1 MPDIIDPNAPP
12 APQTNPPTGAPP
24 GAPKPEGAA
33 PPAPAPRRAPAEGIT
48 AQGLTERLKRERETE
63 RRRVLAEL
71 GIDDPAKAKES
82 LTDYQRLKQESEE
95 RKRAEMSEVERYKA
109 DLERYKAEAEAA
121 RSEARDAKAAVD
133 YEKRDSLIRQTASK
147 YVDDRFVR
155 TARVEFKAY
164 VESLSPSQQAKLTDQ
179 QMEVWMRR
187 FAKENPDLARKPGD
201 TSKPN
206 PVPVLKKPLT
216 NGSTVR
222 RMAKPGDVPAPPAN
236 GGDPAAPGGKHVREM
251 SPAEVNEFARKNG
264 LRSYK
269 AAPINR
275 PSGAKSN

>member
-1 MPDIIDPNAPP
+1 M
-12 APQTNPPTGAPP
+12 
-24 GAPKPEGAA
+24 
-33 PPAPAPRRAPAEGIT
+33 
-48 AQGLTERLKRERETE
+48 
-63 RRRVLAEL
+63 LAEL

-82 LTDYQRLKQESEE
+82 LTEYQKLKQESEE

-121 RSEARDAKAAVD
+121 KLEAREAKSAAD
-133 YEKRDSLIRQTASK
+133 YERRDNLIRQTASK

-187 FAKENPDLARKPGD
+187 FAKDNPEFARKAGD
-201 TSKPN
+201 PSSTSKPN
-206 PVPVLKKPLT
+206 PVPVLKKPIT

-222 RMAKPGDVPAPPAN
+222 RNAKPGDVPAPPAN
-236 GGDPAAPGGKHVREM
+236 GGDPAAPGGKHVRDM
-251 SPAEVNEFARKNG
+251 SPSEVTEFARKNG
-264 LRSYK
+264 LRSFK